1 MPTRIFPLRKNNQI
15 MADIKA
21 SGNTKV
27 KTIKAQFKEAYGAT
41 LRVYT
46 GMGKKYAD
54 DNETLASARHNNER
68 PDGDGAVDLHG
79 NMLVKTVEERFMSE
93 IGVKVQVANADD
105 SKLAD
110 NDAKLGSLA

>member
-1 MPTRIFPLRKNNQI
+1 

-27 KTIKAQFKEAYGAT
+27 KTIKAQFKEEYGAT
-41 LRVYT
+41 LRVYK

-54 DNETLASARHNNER
+54 DDETLASARHNNER

-79 NMLVKTVEERFMSE
+79 NMLVKTVEERFMKE
-93 IGVKVQVANADD
+93 IGVKVQVASADD
-105 SKLAD
+105 SELAD
-110 NDAKLGSLA
+110 NGAKLGSLA

>member
-1 MPTRIFPLRKNNQI
+1 

-46 GMGKKYAD
+46 GMGTKPAD
-54 DNETLASARHNNER
+54 DSETLASARHNNER
-68 PDGDGAVDLHG
+68 PKGDGAVDLHG
-79 NMLVKTVEERFMSE
+79 NMLVKTVEDRFMAE
-93 IGVKVQVANADD
+93 IGVKVQIATADD

-110 NDAKLGSLA
+110 NNAKLSSLA

>member
-1 MPTRIFPLRKNNQI
+1 

-46 GMGKKYAD
+46 GMGKKPAD
-54 DNETLASARHNNER
+54 DGETLASARHNNER

-79 NMLVKTVEERFMSE
+79 NMLVKTVEDRFMAE
-93 IGVKVQVANADD
+93 IGVKVQIATADD

-110 NDAKLGSLA
+110 NNAKLSSLA